1 MEDERIL
8 VFSNYNTLNYW
19 FKYIINFLK
28 DDNIKCRVHTFNKE
42 IMINN
47 IKLIFIPQYKKI
59 GTMMGRY
66 TSKIFGDLEESLEKD
81 FIETLKEILS
91 KK

>member
-59 GTMMGRY
+59 GTMMG
-66 TSKIFGDLEESLEKD
+66 SLEKD

>member
-28 DDNIKCRVHTFNKE
+28 DNNIKCRVYKLNKE
-42 IMINN
+42 IIIND
-47 IKLIFIPQYKKI
+47 IKLIFIPEYKRI
-59 GTMMGRY
+59 TTMIGRY
-66 TSKIFGDLEESLEKD
+66 TSKIFGDLEKD
-81 FIETLKEILS
+81 FIETLKEILA

>member
-1 MEDERIL
+1 
-8 VFSNYNTLNYW
+8 
-19 FKYIINFLK
+19 
-28 DDNIKCRVHTFNKE
+28 
-42 IMINN
+42 MINN